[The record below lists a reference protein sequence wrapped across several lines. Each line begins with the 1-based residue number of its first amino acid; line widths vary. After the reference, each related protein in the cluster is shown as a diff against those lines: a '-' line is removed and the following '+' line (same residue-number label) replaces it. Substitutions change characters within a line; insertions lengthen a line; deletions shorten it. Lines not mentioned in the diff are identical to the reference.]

1 MERPTI
7 TIDLKKHL
15 EDFLLHEFKSD
26 DSGAIILTKR
36 SDIGLYIDSMWTI
49 AKQPSDVRPM
59 SHPVR
64 FILPV
69 SEENHYIF
77 KNHFIHVPAWKEN
90 MINQFLESE
99 FRRRLRDYFS
109 IGYEKGFCQ
118 KDIIESFLV
127 QYGMKNNA
135 INFDQIKKY
144 DYRSRRSL
152 KNAIAKD
159 IQDAL
164 VQ

>member
-1 MERPTI
+1 MEKPTI

-15 EDFLLHEFKSD
+15 HDFLLHEFKTDEAGS
-26 DSGAIILTKR
+26 IILTKR

-49 AKQPSDVRPM
+49 AKQPTEVRPM
-59 SHPVR
+59 LHPVR
-64 FILPV
+64 FVLPV
-69 SEENHYIF
+69 SEDNHYIF
-77 KNHFIHVPAWKEN
+77 KNHFIHVQAWKET
-90 MINQFLESE
+90 MINQYLESE
-99 FRRRLRDYFS
+99 FRRRIRDYFS
-109 IGYEKGFCQ
+109 VGYEKGFQQ

-144 DYRSRRSL
+144 DYRSRQSL
-152 KNAIAKD
+152 KKSIAKD